1 MAQTVIGIFQKNAEA
16 QNAFS
21 RLVANGVDRAN
32 INMALPDESESRGD
46 ITDVKNTLG
55 SRIGIFFRN
64 IFADTDE
71 ALRYAAVAQ
80 RGVTMAVHTETY
92 EEAERIADI
101 LDSSGALNIDE
112 SARVLEDSMTREDRK
127 YNLKQGDG
135 EINTPAPDFNTRPSS
150 NIAAD
155 SERQVP
161 GDKRAKP
168 VVRLRTRIIETPIG
182 SNVRI
187 REEQIWLEKPPHDRV
202 DEQGNLHKD
211 GL

>member
-16 QNAFS
+16 QDAFA
-21 RLVANGVDRAN
+21 RLVAQGFDRAN
-32 INMALPDESESRGD
+32 INMAVPDPDESRGD
-46 ITDVKNTLG
+46 ATDEKNTMG
-55 SRIGIFFRN
+55 SKIGNFFRS

-80 RGVTMAVHTETY
+80 RGVTMAVHAETY

-101 LDSSGALNIDE
+101 LDACGALNIDE

-127 YNLKQGDG
+127 YNLKQGDD
-135 EINTPAPDFNTRPSS
+135 ELNTPAPDFNTRTSS

-155 SERQVP
+155 SEREVP
-161 GDKRAKP
+161 EDKRAKP
-168 VVRLRTRIIETPIG
+168 VVRLRTRIVETPIG
-182 SNVRI
+182 SNVRL
-187 REEQIWLEKPPHDRV
+187 REEQIWLEKPLHDWV

-211 GL
+211 